1 MVIQKKETNM
11 TKTTQSWLS
20 EIKSSPAK
28 LEHWLQRQYVGEAL
42 AADRIQ
48 KLAIAMSGQCRK
60 ELLLMKIAA
69 DESKHC
75 EWIKELL
82 VTRNIPLP
90 EVTIDNTRYWEPIL
104 NQLKTFEEI
113 AGAGHHAEGMRLVR
127 ITALATDPE
136 IAADIREVFLKILPD
151 EQMHTKAFAAMST
164 AEGIEST
171 RAYHEKGLEVLGL
184 EI

>member
-1 MVIQKKETNM
+1 M
-11 TKTTQSWLS
+11 TKTTQSWLT

-48 KLAIAMSGQCRK
+48 KLAIAMSGQGRR
-60 ELLLMKIAA
+60 ELLLKKIAN

-75 EWIKELL
+75 EWIKQLL
-82 VTRNIPLP
+82 INRSIPLP
-90 EVTIDNTRYWEPIL
+90 EVTIHNTRYWEPIL
-104 NQLKTFEEI
+104 NHLTSFEEI

-127 ITALATDPE
+127 IKALGADPE
-136 IAADIREVFLKILPD
+136 IDADIREVFLKILPD
-151 EQMHTKAFAAMST
+151 EEMHTKAFAAMST
-164 AEGIEST
+164 AEAIEST
-171 RAYHEKGLEVLGL
+171 RTYHKNGLEALGL